1 MCTRGAAAGYRKGVS
16 GDLLD
21 LILIALMVAFAVS
34 GYRQGFII
42 GALSFVGFVGGGLL
56 GMFIAPPIAGA
67 VVDGE
72 TERALLA
79 IVIVFLSATVGQ
91 FASSTI
97 GAVVRSHV
105 TWEPAKVVD
114 AVGGTFAS
122 AFSVLIIAW
131 LIGSLLASSQ
141 FTLISEQVNRSLL
154 LSTVDQTLP
163 SAAKELQEPFK
174 NFIDTSGFPKVF
186 DAIGGGQLVDV
197 SPPDQSV
204 AKGNRQLT
212 RARRGIVKVQGVATS
227 CRKHIEGTGFVYA
240 QNKIMTNAHVVA
252 GVNQGLQ
259 VTDYLNKTHPAKVV
273 LYNPDRDIAILHV
286 AGLNMPILRFDG
298 TAEKGDDAI
307 VAGFPH
313 GHGYTMNV
321 ARIRVQQKAKGF
333 NIYERKTV
341 VRDVYAIRGLV
352 RQGNSGGPLLTPE
365 GKVYGVVFAAALDQ
379 QETGYVLTAAEVAP
393 DAEDGSRLFNQV
405 DTQECD
411 QN

>member
-1 MCTRGAAAGYRKGVS
+1 
-16 GDLLD
+16 
-21 LILIALMVAFAVS
+21 MVAFAVS

-42 GALSFVGFVGGGLL
+42 GALSFIGFVGGGLL

-67 VVDGE
+67 IVEGD

-79 IVIVFLSATVGQ
+79 IVIVFLAATIGQ

-131 LIGSLLASSQ
+131 LIGSLVTFSQ
-141 FTLISEQVNRSLL
+141 FTLLSEQVNKSLL
-154 LSTVDQTLP
+154 ISTVDQAMP
-163 SAAKELQEPFK
+163 QAAKDIQKPIKE
-174 NFIDTSGFPKVF
+174 FIDTSGFPKVF
-186 DAIGGGQLVDV
+186 DAIGGGQFVEV
-197 SPPDQSV
+197 PPPDQSV
-204 AKGNRQLT
+204 ARGNRALS
-212 RARRGIVKVQGVATS
+212 RARRGIVKVQGVASS

-240 QNKIMTNAHVVA
+240 QNKVMTNAHVVA
-252 GVNQGLQ
+252 GVDQELQ
-259 VTDYLNKTHPAKVV
+259 VTDYTNRSHAARVV

-286 AGLNMPILRFDG
+286 PDLNMPILRFDG
-298 TAEKGDDAI
+298 TAKKGDDAI

-313 GHGYTMNV
+313 GQGYTMNE
-321 ARIRVQQKAKGF
+321 ARIRVQQRAKGPD
-333 NIYERKTV
+333 IYERKTV
-341 VRDVYAIRGLV
+341 YRDVYAIRGVV

-393 DAEDGSRLFNQV
+393 DAEDGSKLFNRV

-411 QN
+411 Q